1 MLTSLTKE
9 AMPLIRCRLVDITSI
24 IEDECPCERTYIRL
38 DKVVDRTDGILI
50 VRGINVF
57 TSQIVCV
64 LVGIH
69 GIGDRFRVVID
80 RKRHKLDEIQIMVE
94 LVERGFYW

>member
-1 MLTSLTKE
+1 
-9 AMPLIRCRLVDITSI
+9 
-24 IEDECPCERTYIRL
+24 
-38 DKVVDRTDGILI
+38 
-50 VRGINVF
+50 
-57 TSQIVCV
+57 VCV